1 MTRTRLD
8 AHIAALD
15 APEGLK
21 TVLTVVA
28 ATCAHISKVV
38 AGGALAG
45 ALGASGQ
52 INVQDEEQKKLDVN
66 RAKDFR
72 RNLTIA
78 IVGAVITGA
87 FAIYAAYMAGHEN
100 GHDKGV
106 ADTLQAVPVL
116 AAPAATTT
124 AVLAPAAPASAP
136 ATVAPAS
143 KK

>member
-28 ATCAHISKVV
+28 ATCADISKVV

-52 INVQDEEQKKLDVN
+52 INVQDEEQKKLDVLSN
-66 RAKDFR
+66 DILSDA
-72 RNLTIA
+72 LLA
-78 IVGAVITGA
+78 CASV
-87 FAIYAAYMAGHEN
+87 AG
-100 GHDKGV
+100 
-106 ADTLQAVPVL
+106 L
-116 AAPAATTT
+116 ASEKKLNVRPFQGRPPA
-124 AVLAPAAPASAP
+124 
-136 ATVAPAS
+136 
-143 KK
+143 